1 MVTVILGS
9 GLLSNLQNVTI
20 ILMIEMPFWFITLIG
35 ICASAVMEISPGDCR
50 SSTTGFLVAY
60 KDNYK

>member
-35 ICASAVMEISPGDCR
+35 ICTSAVMEISPGDCR